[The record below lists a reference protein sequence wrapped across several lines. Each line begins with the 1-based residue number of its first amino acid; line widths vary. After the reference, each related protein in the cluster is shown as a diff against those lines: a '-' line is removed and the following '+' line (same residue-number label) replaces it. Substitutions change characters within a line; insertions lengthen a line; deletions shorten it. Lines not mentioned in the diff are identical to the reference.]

1 MLGEKRA
8 GTVFFQ
14 AAPADSQVE
23 EMAQESQK
31 RENRREPDSHIVETP
46 SRPEDEEKPER
57 KKGVGSQEPER
68 VVCTPQ
74 KKQPPSPIPQ
84 LVKEEKE
91 AAAEIEVEEEE
102 DEEDAAV
109 FRQGGTA
116 LRTHNLFVSPQNEA
130 REFTSVLQEVQEYIS
145 SQYST
150 LIMDDDSE
158 ETREQIKRYITK
170 YVQDNRIAVKGMDGQ
185 VLIDTMYTEMAGFSF
200 LHKYVFG
207 EGIEEI
213 DSATRS

>member
-57 KKGVGSQEPER
+57 QKGVGSQEPER

-116 LRTHNLFVSPQNEA
+116 LRTHNLFFSPQNEA

>member
-1 MLGEKRA
+1 M
-8 GTVFFQ
+8 
-14 AAPADSQVE
+14 
-23 EMAQESQK
+23 
-31 RENRREPDSHIVETP
+31 
-46 SRPEDEEKPER
+46 
-57 KKGVGSQEPER
+57 
-68 VVCTPQ
+68 
-74 KKQPPSPIPQ
+74 
-84 LVKEEKE
+84 VKEEKE

-116 LRTHNLFVSPQNEA
+116 LRTHNLFFSPQNEA

-185 VLIDTMYTEMAGFSF
+185 VLIDTMYTEMAEFSF
-200 LHKYVFG
+200 LTKYVFG
-207 EGIEEI
+207 TGIEEI

>member
-31 RENRREPDSHIVETP
+31 RENRREPDSYIVETP

-57 KKGVGSQEPER
+57 KKGVWSQEPER

-116 LRTHNLFVSPQNEA
+116 LRTHNLFFSPQNEA

>member
-91 AAAEIEVEEEE
+91 AAPSYLL
-102 DEEDAAV
+102 
-109 FRQGGTA
+109 Q
-116 LRTHNLFVSPQNEA
+116 LFH
-130 REFTSVLQEVQEYIS
+130 T
-145 SQYST
+145 
-150 LIMDDDSE
+150 
-158 ETREQIKRYITK
+158 EQIYL
-170 YVQDNRIAVKGMDGQ
+170 D
-185 VLIDTMYTEMAGFSF
+185 LFFGF
-200 LHKYVFG
+200 
-207 EGIEEI
+207 
-213 DSATRS
+213 

>member
-14 AAPADSQVE
+14 ADPADSQVE

-68 VVCTPQ
+68 VVCTPR
-74 KKQPPSPIPQ
+74 KRQPPSPKPQ
-84 LVKEEKE
+84 PEKEEKE
-91 AAAEIEVEEEE
+91 AIIETQLEE

-116 LRTHNLFVSPQNEA
+116 LRTHNLFFSPQNEA

-170 YVQDNRIAVKGMDGQ
+170 YVQDNRIAVKGMEGQ
-185 VLIDTMYTEMAGFSF
+185 ELIDTMYTEMAGFSF

>member
-1 MLGEKRA
+1 MKRGPGPYFSRQLRQIVRWRKWPRKVRKEKI
-8 GTVFFQ
+8 G
-14 AAPADSQVE
+14 
-23 EMAQESQK
+23 
-31 RENRREPDSHIVETP
+31 ENRIAISLRLPAGRRT
-46 SRPEDEEKPER
+46 
-57 KKGVGSQEPER
+57 
-68 VVCTPQ
+68 Q

-116 LRTHNLFVSPQNEA
+116 LRTHNLFFSPQNEA

>member
-116 LRTHNLFVSPQNEA
+116 LRTHNLFFSPQGEG
-130 REFTSVLQEVQEYIS
+130 REFTDVLKEVQEYIS
-145 SQYST
+145 SKYST
-150 LIMDDDSE
+150 LIIDQESGDVKD
-158 ETREQIKRYITK
+158 QIKRYITK
-170 YVQDNRIAVKGMDGQ
+170 YVQDYRIAVKGMDRQ
-185 VLIDTMYTEMAGFSF
+185 ELVDTIYTEMAEFSF
-200 LHKYVFG
+200 LTKYVFG
-207 EGIEEI
+207 TGIEEI